1 VVFNIS
7 LYNTFM
13 LSSIKKRFIHASPSA
28 KAIIV
33 LLFFVI
39 LALIIPI
46 EKTGLNVVGVLSAAA
61 IFYSILLGFYISA
74 AMTNLSR
81 LKTLVATE
89 TGALIAFYYLTKLSL
104 PEKLDEVTEKID
116 TYLIKRFDYEVDTY
130 TEPTTKEFFAIFD
143 VLKDAEGK
151 SAGESAAMTYLGE
164 GMYYVPQ
171 ARRELTIVGDR
182 VVDSASWIVL
192 NILSLVIII
201 SLFLT
206 RDGTIASSLIAALLS
221 ATAVLALFILDDV
234 DSNRFGE
241 DQFAINTYQD
251 VFAAIGKT
259 HYYSKH
265 YLAAG
270 RFTPTVKE
278 YRTGTSNQVVT
289 VNKNN

>member
-1 VVFNIS
+1 MFK
-7 LYNTFM
+7 
-13 LSSIKKRFIHASPSA
+13 SIKKRFIHASPSA

-33 LLFFVI
+33 LLFFTI
-39 LALIIPI
+39 LALVIPLK
-46 EKTGLNVVGVLSAAA
+46 KTQLNVIGVLSAAA

-89 TGALIAFYYLTKLSL
+89 TGALIAFYYLVKLSM
-104 PEKLDEVTEKID
+104 PEKID
-116 TYLIKRFDYEVDTY
+116 ETAERIDTYIIKRFDYEVDTY

-143 VLKDAEGK
+143 VLKGVDGK
-151 SAGESAAMTYLGE
+151 PAGESAAMTYLAE

-171 ARRELTIVGDR
+171 ARRELTVVGAR

-206 RDGTIASSLIAALLS
+206 RDGSVASSVIVALLS
-221 ATAVLALFILDDV
+221 ASAVLALFILDDV
-234 DSNRFGE
+234 DANRFGE
-241 DQFAINTYQD
+241 DQFAIDTYQD
-251 VFAAIGKT
+251 VLAAIGKT

-265 YLAAG
+265 YLHAG
-270 RFTPTVKE
+270 RFIPSVKQ
-278 YRTGTSNQVVT
+278 YRTGTSEHVVLI
-289 VNKNN
+289 NKN